1 MLSPCRENRPG
12 VGDFILTALAIRI
25 DQEPRSEERRRHS
38 RVKVRLPGQFMRENR
53 KEYPCITID
62 MSPGGVAF
70 TADERVSAG
79 ERIIA
84 YLSHVGRVEGRVVRE
99 FPGGFAI
106 AMKLPPMKRERLAD
120 QLTWLAN
127 RQELGMAEDRRHER
141 VRPRKVR
148 TTLILPTGREVIAS
162 IIDVSRSGVALSL
175 ATPVAPPVGTPVTVG
190 ATKGRIVRLF
200 ANGLAVEF
208 TRIIPEDEFSDEI
221 TL

>member
-1 MLSPCRENRPG
+1 MM
-12 VGDFILTALAIRI
+12 V
-25 DQEPRSEERRRHS
+25 DQEPRTEERRRHS

-53 KEYPCITID
+53 REYPCITID
-62 MSPGGVAF
+62 MSTGGVAF
-70 TADERVSAG
+70 AADERVDIA

-99 FPGGFAI
+99 FQGGFAI
-106 AMKLPPMKRERLAD
+106 AMKLPPLKRERLAD

-127 RQELGMAEDRRHER
+127 RQELGMPEDRRHER
-141 VRPRKVR
+141 IRPRKVR

-162 IIDVSRSGVALSL
+162 IVDLSRSGVSLSL

-200 ANGLAVEF
+200 ASGLAVEF
-208 TRIIPEDEFSDEI
+208 ARVVPENEFNDDI